1 MPVENATDRST
12 RQDWVDIL
20 RGLAIVA
27 IAVLVALAGC
37 TDEKGATKALHEAGL
52 KPVSVGG
59 HAWFYCAVGRGSG
72 DAFATKFTAKNV
84 RGETVT
90 GAVCEGYANGTR
102 IRYHN
107 LFETR

>member
-1 MPVENATDRST
+1 MKL
-12 RQDWVDIL
+12 IL
-20 RGLAIVA
+20 M
-27 IAVLVALAGC
+27 IAALVALAGC
-37 TDEKGATKALHEAGL
+37 TDEKGATKALREAGL

-59 HAWFYCAVGRGSG
+59 HAWFYCAIRPP

-90 GAVCEGYANGTR
+90 GAVCEGYGNGTR

>member
-1 MPVENATDRST
+1 MR
-12 RQDWVDIL
+12 RIL
-20 RGLAIVA
+20 M
-27 IAVLVALAGC
+27 IAALIALVGC

>member
-1 MPVENATDRST
+1 MGR
-12 RQDWVDIL
+12 IL
-20 RGLAIVA
+20 M
-27 IAVLVALAGC
+27 IAALVALAGC
-37 TDEKGATKALHEAGL
+37 TDEKGATKALHDVGL

-59 HAWFYCAVGRGSG
+59 YAWFYCAVGRGGST
-72 DAFATKFTAKNV
+72 DSFATKFTAKNV

-102 IRYHN
+102 IRHHN